1 MIYRSLLSL
10 GIADNKTATL
20 GLQRSSRSR
29 ATTEIQS
36 RPVRHSPFSH
46 RNVPETISVPPHNS
60 SSTVLSRSALSN
72 QTHHIPTARVPVTRP
87 FVAPSRSQNPPPPQ
101 PTNEN
106 PPPDIP
112 QIAYAMR
119 QNSNSSNLQSNP
131 ITPLPA
137 ILPQRPKPVIP
148 IKHTKFNKLDYSHAS

>member
-1 MIYRSLLSL
+1 MIYRSLFSL

-29 ATTEIQS
+29 TTTEIQ
-36 RPVRHSPFSH
+36 VRHSPFSH

-60 SSTVLSRSALSN
+60 PSTVLSRSALSK

-87 FVAPSRSQNPPPPQ
+87 FVAPSRNQNPPPPQ
-101 PTNEN
+101 SANEN

-112 QIAYAMR
+112 QIADTMT
-119 QNSNSSNLQSNP
+119 QNSNFSNLQLNP
-131 ITPLPA
+131 ITPPLPA
-137 ILPQRPKPVIP
+137 IVPLRPKPVIP
-148 IKHTKFNKLDYSHAS
+148 TKHTKFNKLDYSHAS